1 MSSIAFPTIGCGQLN
16 FNPAVVAECFKAAA
30 RDAGATLMVLYNCV
44 TCYFITLLSVFSVS
58 VHCFQKMITVALHV
72 KERNVICDAF
82 LKPVGSTHEFV
93 YEKCYNLF
101 IRKYYSRGCLQCF
114 DTFDWVSGRASL
126 CKRLSDE
133 VLA

>member
-1 MSSIAFPTIGCGQLN
+1 VWQMLHDLITLCLNTAVKDKMSSIAFPTIGCGQLN

-82 LKPVGSTHEFV
+82 LKT
-93 YEKCYNLF
+93 
-101 IRKYYSRGCLQCF
+101 SR
-114 DTFDWVSGRASL
+114 
-126 CKRLSDE
+126 
-133 VLA
+133 